1 MLKKIIGSIEEF
13 VLRKLKGGV
22 SITCDIRDVENLI
35 KRIIW
40 TLKK

>member
-1 MLKKIIGSIEEF
+1 MKNIINSIEEF
-13 VLRKLKGGV
+13 VLRKLKGGI
-22 SITCDIRDVENLI
+22 SITCDIRDIENLI